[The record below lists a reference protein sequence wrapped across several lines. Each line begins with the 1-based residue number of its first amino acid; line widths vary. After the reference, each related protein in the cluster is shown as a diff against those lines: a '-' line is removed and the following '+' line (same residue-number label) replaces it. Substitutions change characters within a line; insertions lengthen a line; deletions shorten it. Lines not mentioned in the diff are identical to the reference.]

1 MFKKYWKNQNKKQV
15 SKQTSKT
22 EELTLFPLDKLEII
36 KVQNQKSIDKLN
48 AKICELELVNEMI
61 NNYNKSENYDN

>member
-1 MFKKYWKNQNKKQV
+1 MSKKA
-15 SKQTSKT
+15 SKT

-48 AKICELELVNEMI
+48 AKILELELIIDMI
-61 NNYNKSENYDN
+61 NNYNKIENYDN

>member
-1 MFKKYWKNQNKKQV
+1 MSKKYWKNQNKKQV

-48 AKICELELVNEMI
+48 AKILELELVNEMI
-61 NNYNKSENYDN
+61 NNYNKKDDYDN

>member
-1 MFKKYWKNQNKKQV
+1 M
-15 SKQTSKT
+15 SKQSKT
-22 EELTLFPLDKLEII
+22 EELTLFPLDKLEVI

-61 NNYNKSENYDN
+61 NNFNKSENYDN

>member
-1 MFKKYWKNQNKKQV
+1 M
-15 SKQTSKT
+15 SKHKSKT
-22 EELTLFPLDKLEII
+22 EELTLFPLDKLETI

-61 NNYNKSENYDN
+61 NNFNKSENYDN

>member
-1 MFKKYWKNQNKKQV
+1 MNKEA
-15 SKQTSKT
+15 SKT
-22 EELTLFPLDKLEII
+22 DELTLFPLDKLEVI

-61 NNYNKSENYDN
+61 NNFNKSENYDN

>member
-22 EELTLFPLDKLEII
+22 EELTLFPIDKLEII
-36 KVQNQKSIDKLN
+36 KVQNQKSIDKFN

>member
-1 MFKKYWKNQNKKQV
+1 MNKQK
-15 SKQTSKT
+15 SKT
-22 EELTLFPLDKLEII
+22 EELTLFPLEKLEVI

-61 NNYNKSENYDN
+61 NNFNKSENYDN

>member
-1 MFKKYWKNQNKKQV
+1 MNQNKKQMN
-15 SKQTSKT
+15 KQKSKT

-48 AKICELELVNEMI
+48 VKIFELELINEMI
-61 NNYNKSENYDN
+61 NNFNKSENYDN

>member
-1 MFKKYWKNQNKKQV
+1 M
-15 SKQTSKT
+15 SKQESKT
-22 EELTLFPLDKLEII
+22 EELTLFPLDKLEVI

-61 NNYNKSENYDN
+61 NNFNKSENYDN

>member
-1 MFKKYWKNQNKKQV
+1 MNKQAN
-15 SKQTSKT
+15 KT
-22 EELTLFPLDKLEII
+22 EELTLFPLDKLEVI

-61 NNYNKSENYDN
+61 NNFNKSENYDN